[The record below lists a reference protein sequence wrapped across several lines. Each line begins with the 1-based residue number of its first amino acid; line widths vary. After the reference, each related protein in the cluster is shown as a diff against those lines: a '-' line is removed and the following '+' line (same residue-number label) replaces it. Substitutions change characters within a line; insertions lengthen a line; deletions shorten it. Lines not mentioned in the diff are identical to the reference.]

1 MRTSS
6 AFAIARR
13 RSAVESSRATSTRPQ
28 RTRRGGSPS
37 SARTAYPI
45 PVVPG
50 SMPRTA
56 PALGVLQHL
65 DRDVEVGVHLLHVVE
80 LFQALHQAEDLLRSV
95 ALEAHRVGGTHAD
108 LGRGDRDARGLD

>member
-1 MRTSS
+1 MSS
-6 AFAIARR
+6 SRAFAMASS
-13 RSAVESSRATSTRPQ
+13 RSAVDSSRATSTRPH

-37 SARTAYPI
+37 SARSAYPI

-50 SMPRTA
+50 SMPRTV

-80 LFQALHQAEDLLRSV
+80 LLETLHQTEHLLRPL
-95 ALEAHRVGGTHAD
+95 ALEADGVGGTHAD
-108 LGRGDRDARGLD
+108 L